1 MKKILVKEIMR
12 HDILVTAKPDEK
24 VIDAVEKMAKY
35 KVGSV
40 VIIDDGKVLG
50 IITERDIINLVAS
63 KKDLNEKLE
72 LYMTKNPVTI
82 YFDESLEKAIQVMKE
97 KNIRHLP
104 VVNKEGNLVGMISAR
119 DIIRVSLEYGF
130 T

>member
-12 HDILVTAKPDEK
+12 YDILVTAKPDEK

-72 LYMTKNPVTI
+72 FYMTKAPITI
-82 YFDESLEKAIQVMKE
+82 YFDENLEKAIQIMKE

-104 VVNKEGNLVGMISAR
+104 IVNKEGKLIGMISSR
-119 DIIRVSLEYGF
+119 DIIRVSLEYGL
-130 T
+130 

>member
-72 LYMTKNPVTI
+72 LYMTKNPITI
-82 YFDESLEKAIQVMKE
+82 YFDESLEKAIQIMKE

-104 VVNKEGNLVGMISAR
+104 VVNKEGKLIGMISAR
-119 DIIRVSLEYGF
+119 DIIRVSLEYGL
-130 T
+130 

>member
-130 T
+130 I

>member
-1 MKKILVKEIMR
+1 MR

-24 VIDAVEKMAKY
+24 VINAVEKMAKY

-40 VIIDDGKVLG
+40 IIIENGKVLG

-72 LYMTKNPVTI
+72 LYMTKNPITI
-82 YFDESLEKAIQVMKE
+82 YFDENLEKAIQIMKE

-104 VVNKEGNLVGMISAR
+104 VVNKEGKLIGMISSR
-119 DIIRVSLEYGF
+119 DIIRVSLEYGL
-130 T
+130 

>member
-24 VIDAVEKMAKY
+24 VIDAVEKIAKY

-40 VIIDDGKVLG
+40 VIIDNGKVLG

-72 LYMTKNPVTI
+72 LYMTKNPITI
-82 YFDESLEKAIQVMKE
+82 YFDENLEKAIQIMKE

-104 VVNKEGNLVGMISAR
+104 VVNKEGKLIGMISSR
-119 DIIRVSLEYGF
+119 DIIRVSLEYGL
-130 T
+130 

>member
-72 LYMTKNPVTI
+72 LYMTKNPITI
-82 YFDESLEKAIQVMKE
+82 YFDESLEKAIQIMKE

-104 VVNKEGNLVGMISAR
+104 VVNKEGKLIGMISSR
-119 DIIRVSLEYGF
+119 DIIRVSLEYGL
-130 T
+130 

>member
-40 VIIDDGKVLG
+40 IIIENGKVLG

-72 LYMTKNPVTI
+72 LYMTQNPITI
-82 YFDESLEKAIQVMKE
+82 YFDENLEKAIQIMKE

-104 VVNKEGNLVGMISAR
+104 VVNKEGKLIGMISAR
-119 DIIRVSLEYGF
+119 DIIRVSLEYGL
-130 T
+130 

>member
-35 KVGSV
+35 KIGSV
-40 VIIDDGKVLG
+40 VIIDNEKVLG

-72 LYMTKNPVTI
+72 LYMTKNPITI
-82 YFDESLEKAIQVMKE
+82 YFDENLEKAIQIMKE

-104 VVNKEGNLVGMISAR
+104 VVNKEGKLIGMISSR
-119 DIIRVSLEYGF
+119 DIIRVSLEYGL
-130 T
+130 

>member
-24 VIDAVEKMAKY
+24 VVDAVEKMAKY

-72 LYMTKNPVTI
+72 LYMTKAPITI
-82 YFDESLEKAIQVMKE
+82 YFDESLEKAIQIMKE

-104 VVNKEGNLVGMISAR
+104 VVNKEGKLIGMISSR
-119 DIIRVSLEYGF
+119 DIIRVSLEYGL
-130 T
+130 

>member
-104 VVNKEGNLVGMISAR
+104 VINKEGNLVGMISAR
-119 DIIRVSLEYGF
+119 DIIKVSLEYGF

>member
-1 MKKILVKEIMR
+1 VVKEIMR

-130 T
+130 I

>member
-72 LYMTKNPVTI
+72 FYMTKAPITI
-82 YFDESLEKAIQVMKE
+82 YFDENLEKAIQIMKE

-104 VVNKEGNLVGMISAR
+104 VVNKEGKLIGMISAR
-119 DIIRVSLEYGF
+119 DIIRVSLEYGL
-130 T
+130 

>member
-40 VIIDDGKVLG
+40 VIIDNGKVLG

-72 LYMTKNPVTI
+72 LHMTKNPITI
-82 YFDESLEKAIQVMKE
+82 YFDENLEKAIQIMKE

-104 VVNKEGNLVGMISAR
+104 VVNKEGKLIGMISSR
-119 DIIRVSLEYGF
+119 DIIRVSLEYGL
-130 T
+130 

>member
-24 VIDAVEKMAKY
+24 VIDAAEKMAKY

-72 LYMTKNPVTI
+72 FYMTKAPITI
-82 YFDESLEKAIQVMKE
+82 YFDENLEKAIQIMKE

-104 VVNKEGNLVGMISAR
+104 VVNKEGKLIGMISSR
-119 DIIRVSLEYGF
+119 DIIRVSLEYGL
-130 T
+130 

>member
-40 VIIDDGKVLG
+40 VIIDNGKVLG

-72 LYMTKNPVTI
+72 LYMTKNPITI
-82 YFDESLEKAIQVMKE
+82 YFDENLEKAIQIMKE

-104 VVNKEGNLVGMISAR
+104 VVNKEGKLIGMISSR
-119 DIIRVSLEYGF
+119 DIIRVSLEYGL
-130 T
+130 

>member
-63 KKDLNEKLE
+63 KKDLNEILE
-72 LYMTKNPVTI
+72 LYMTKNPITI
-82 YFDESLEKAIQVMKE
+82 YFDESLEKAIQIMKE

-104 VVNKEGNLVGMISAR
+104 VVNKEGKLIGMISSR
-119 DIIRVSLEYGF
+119 DIIRVSLEYGL
-130 T
+130 

>member
-12 HDILVTAKPDEK
+12 HDILVTAKSDEK

-40 VIIDDGKVLG
+40 IIIENGKVLG

-72 LYMTKNPVTI
+72 LYMTKNPITI
-82 YFDESLEKAIQVMKE
+82 YFDENLEKAIQIMKE

-104 VVNKEGNLVGMISAR
+104 VVNKEGKLIGMISSR
-119 DIIRVSLEYGF
+119 DIIRVSLEYGL
-130 T
+130 

>member
-40 VIIDDGKVLG
+40 VIIDNGKVLG

-72 LYMTKNPVTI
+72 LYMTKNPITI
-82 YFDESLEKAIQVMKE
+82 YFDENLEKAIQIMKE

-104 VVNKEGNLVGMISAR
+104 VVNKEGKLIGMISAR
-119 DIIRVSLEYGF
+119 DIIRVSLEYGL
-130 T
+130 

>member
-40 VIIDDGKVLG
+40 IIIENGKVLG

-72 LYMTKNPVTI
+72 LYMTKNPITI
-82 YFDESLEKAIQVMKE
+82 YFDENLEKAIQIMKE

-104 VVNKEGNLVGMISAR
+104 VVNKEGRLIGMISSR
-119 DIIRVSLEYGF
+119 DIIRVSLEYGL
-130 T
+130 

>member
-24 VIDAVEKMAKY
+24 VIDSVEKMAKY

-72 LYMTKNPVTI
+72 LHMTKNPITI
-82 YFDESLEKAIQVMKE
+82 YFDENLEKAIQIMKE

-104 VVNKEGNLVGMISAR
+104 VVNKEGKLIGMISAR
-119 DIIRVSLEYGF
+119 DIIRVSLEYGL
-130 T
+130 

>member
-40 VIIDDGKVLG
+40 VIIDNGKVLG

-72 LYMTKNPVTI
+72 LYMTKNPITI

-104 VVNKEGNLVGMISAR
+104 VVNKEGKLIGMISVR
-119 DIIRVSLEYGF
+119 DIIRVSLEYGL
-130 T
+130 

>member
-72 LYMTKNPVTI
+72 FYMTKAPITI
-82 YFDESLEKAIQVMKE
+82 YFDENLEKAIQIMKE

-104 VVNKEGNLVGMISAR
+104 IVNKEGKLIGMISSR
-119 DIIRVSLEYGF
+119 DIIRVSLEYGL
-130 T
+130 

>member
-1 MKKILVKEIMR
+1 MR

-24 VIDAVEKMAKY
+24 VIDAAEKMAKY

-72 LYMTKNPVTI
+72 FYMTKAPITI
-82 YFDESLEKAIQVMKE
+82 YFDENLEKAIQIMKE

-104 VVNKEGNLVGMISAR
+104 VVNKEGKLIGMISAR
-119 DIIRVSLEYGF
+119 DIIRVSLEYGL
-130 T
+130 

>member
-24 VIDAVEKMAKY
+24 VINAVEKMAKY

-40 VIIDDGKVLG
+40 IIIENGKVLG

-72 LYMTKNPVTI
+72 LYMTKNPITI
-82 YFDESLEKAIQVMKE
+82 YFDENLEKAIQIMKE

-104 VVNKEGNLVGMISAR
+104 VVNKEGKLIGMISSR
-119 DIIRVSLEYGF
+119 DIIRVSLEYGL
-130 T
+130 